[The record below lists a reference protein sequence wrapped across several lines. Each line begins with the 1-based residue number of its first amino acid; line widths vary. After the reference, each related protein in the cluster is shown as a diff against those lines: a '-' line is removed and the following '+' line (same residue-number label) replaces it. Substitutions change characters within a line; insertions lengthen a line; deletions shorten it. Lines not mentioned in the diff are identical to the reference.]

1 MTYDFQDMTMAEM
14 LRDPIIRLMLRA
26 DGISLSDF
34 ASMMDDAARQ
44 TRKPA
49 RQAKLAIPAPH
60 IICQNAS
67 QMCSSRT
74 L

>member
-1 MTYDFQDMTMAEM
+1 MTYDFQDMTMSEM
-14 LRDPIIRLMLRA
+14 LRDPLIRLMLRA

-34 ASMMDDAARQ
+34 ASMLDDAARQ
-44 TRKPA
+44 SGKSR
-49 RQAKLAIPAPH
+49 RDAKLAIPAPH

-74 L
+74 V